1 MRIASQCAVCAAVFS
16 IAAHAQDY
24 PNKRVSIIVPYTAGG
39 GVDTV
44 TRVLA
49 QKMAESTG
57 QAFIVDNRPGAGGN
71 IAFRAVA
78 QSSPDGYT
86 ILISPPAIVV
96 NPSMAR
102 SVPYNV
108 DELAPITLVGKA
120 PLILTV
126 HPSLP
131 VRSLVDVVRLAKAK
145 PGQLKYSSG
154 GIGSASHLTMA
165 ALRTMAAI
173 DIMHVPY
180 KGAPQAVVD
189 VINGQVEMSCVA
201 FPSALPQIAAGRL
214 RAVAQTG
221 RERSSA
227 APDVPSFHEAGIQG
241 YDVTTW
247 YVFFGPAGIPAAT
260 VNKLNAEILK
270 ALKLADVQEQLRA
283 AGVTEIIG
291 STAPDASRF
300 VQTEY
305 ARWARILKSST
316 ANTD

>member
-71 IAFRAVA
+71 IAFRTVA

-96 NPSMAR
+96 NPSMDR
-102 SVPYNV
+102 SVPYNLN
-108 DELAPITLVGKA
+108 ELAPITLVGKA

-131 VRSLVDVVRLAKAK
+131 VRSVADLVRLAKAR

-165 ALRTMAAI
+165 ALRTMAAVN
-173 DIMHVPY
+173 IMHVPY
-180 KGAPQAVVD
+180 KGAPQALVD

-227 APDVPSFHEAGIQG
+227 APSVPRSMKQ
-241 YDVTTW
+241 
-247 YVFFGPAGIPAAT
+247 VFRAMTSLPGMYSS
-260 VNKLNAEILK
+260 VR
-270 ALKLADVQEQLRA
+270 LAYRLRQS
-283 AGVTEIIG
+283 I
-291 STAPDASRF
+291 
-300 VQTEY
+300 
-305 ARWARILKSST
+305 
-316 ANTD
+316 N

>member
-1 MRIASQCAVCAAVFS
+1 M
-16 IAAHAQDY
+16 
-24 PNKRVSIIVPYTAGG
+24 
-39 GVDTV
+39 DTV

-96 NPSMAR
+96 NPTLDK
-102 SVPYNV
+102 SVPYNLN
-108 DELAPITLVGKA
+108 ELAPITLVGKA

-131 VRSLVDVVRLAKAK
+131 VRTVADLVRLAKAK

-165 ALRTMAAI
+165 ALRTMAAVN
-173 DIMHVPY
+173 IMHVPY

-214 RAVAQTG
+214 RALAQTG

-227 APDVPSFHEAGIQG
+227 APGVPSFHEAGIQG

-247 YVFFGPAGIPAAT
+247 YVFFGPAGIPPAV
-260 VNKLNAEILK
+260 VNKLNAEISK

-291 STAPDASRF
+291 STPPDASRF

-305 ARWARILKSST
+305 ARWARILKSPT